1 MANYYRN
8 ENKFFV
14 EIPTPT
20 NGTITVEPGEFVKGT
35 SFARQATLGTLV
47 DKGAGEP
54 AEVTANSALLVFTQD
69 ENAGVAVGTSIQTAE
84 VDDLA
89 ITEGK
94 IAAGAVTATKIGTG
108 AVTEAKLGAGA
119 VTEGKIGAG
128 AVTEG
133 KIGAGAVT
141 VDKIGANAVTS
152 AKVNLLGAAPASATA
167 TGVAGTIIFD
177 ATHVYFC
184 VATDTWVRADIAT
197 WV

>member
-133 KIGAGAVT
+133 KIGA
-141 VDKIGANAVTS
+141 NAVTS

>member
-47 DKGAGEP
+47 DKGASEP

-119 VTEGKIGAG
+119 VTEGKIGA
-128 AVTEG
+128 
-133 KIGAGAVT
+133 
-141 VDKIGANAVTS
+141 NAVTS

>member
-94 IAAGAVTATKIGTG
+94 IAAGAVT
-108 AVTEAKLGAGA
+108 EA
-119 VTEGKIGAG
+119 
-128 AVTEG
+128 
-133 KIGAGAVT
+133 
-141 VDKIGANAVTS
+141 KIGANAVTS
-152 AKVNLLGAAPASATA
+152 AKVNLLGTAPASATA

>member
-94 IAAGAVTATKIGTG
+94 I
-108 AVTEAKLGAGA
+108 
-119 VTEGKIGAG
+119 
-128 AVTEG
+128 
-133 KIGAGAVT
+133 GAGAVT

-152 AKVNLLGAAPASATA
+152 AKVNLLGTAPASATA